1 MKTVWRRWCKL
12 SSLVAWTVVVRMSV
26 RSLRTSSFFTHTSH
40 DVSEAKR
47 SASAYSDPTHKKN
60 KAPHTH

>member
-1 MKTVWRRWCKL
+1 
-12 SSLVAWTVVVRMSV
+12 MSV

-60 KAPHTH
+60 KAPHTS